1 MYALSAFYAPNGR
14 GGSRGNLSVSEYAA
28 AARAHSAQ
36 NRHILSRA
44 ACSAASLKYR
54 GARYAEGTGKA
65 VYLRFADVLSDQM
78 EKTDGKTET

>member
-14 GGSRGNLSVSEYAA
+14 GGSRSNLSVSEYAA

-54 GARYAEGTGKA
+54 GARYAEGTG
-65 VYLRFADVLSDQM
+65 LRFADVLSDQM
-78 EKTDGKTET
+78 EKTDEKTET